1 MGPKWSSFGVFG
13 LEFEETIVI
22 SAISAT
28 EFVKMES
35 VI

>member
-22 SAISAT
+22 SAISTT

>member
-1 MGPKWSSFGVFG
+1 MGTKLSSFGVFG

-22 SAISAT
+22 SAISTT
-28 EFVKMES
+28 EFVKLES